1 MPGGLRSH
9 SLFRSGG
16 QAAHDS
22 TIRVMVLKSLQVG
35 NIADVIAHARLS
47 DVVPVELVPDLCL
60 MRSSAFRIETLY
72 FCPRG
77 GGKPR
82 QGANWHGSN
91 LVDRTHQVV
100 AMDVIAYLRNNSS
113 IILPPRISMFAC
125 VKRLVTRLPLQIP
138 ERVAGRAKENVAYVI
153 SRADDFSQLAACS
166 WQARD
171 RVFTIENSC
180 AYMGECES
188 KAFRSIEGLPNPRP
202 KKRMA
207 SRTSRAPQR
216 VDVITRNRERK
227 PKCFVS
233 PFPYDR
239 YVVIKRAEQFD

>member
-91 LVDRTHQVV
+91 LLDRTHQVV

-113 IILPPRISMFAC
+113 IILPSRISMFAC
-125 VKRLVTRLPLQIP
+125 VKRLVASLSRSRSHSVSTKGLKKCSPCYFPRRRL
-138 ERVAGRAKENVAYVI
+138 
-153 SRADDFSQLAACS
+153 SQLATCS
-166 WQARD
+166 
-171 RVFTIENSC
+171 
-180 AYMGECES
+180 
-188 KAFRSIEGLPNPRP
+188 
-202 KKRMA
+202 
-207 SRTSRAPQR
+207 
-216 VDVITRNRERK
+216 
-227 PKCFVS
+227 
-233 PFPYDR
+233 
-239 YVVIKRAEQFD
+239 